1 MKKGQGLLL
10 SAVFCLTLLAGGL
23 GLLLLPK
30 QTISEAER
38 RPLAEPPTLSAP
50 AVLDGSFFR
59 RSEAWVTDHFP
70 AREVFRGLK
79 AFWQLRVMGEPENNG
94 LTMVEGSVVKLEKQI
109 NDASLAYAGE
119 RLQAALAAIPG
130 PGECR
135 LYYALI
141 PDKSHYLQAQGYPVL
156 ELEQMEKEL
165 GRALPGASPIPLAE
179 LLELSDYYRT
189 DPHWRQER
197 LLPAAARLLEALGR
211 GEALSGGKFRRR
223 SCGSFRGAY
232 AGQWALPLPEE
243 EILCLEGEPIAD
255 CFAVDLETGQRIP
268 LYDPEGCDPRDRYT
282 LFLGGSKGLLRL
294 ENPAVTEPGE
304 LIVFRDSFGSSI
316 APLLCSGYRRV
327 TLIDL
332 RYVSPA
338 VLRRYLRL
346 EGQDVLFL
354 FSVTLLNQSQG
365 LR

>member
-10 SAVFCLTLLAGGL
+10 SAVFCLALLTGGL

-30 QTISEAER
+30 QAVSETER
-38 RPLAEPPTLSAP
+38 RPLAESPRFSAQT
-50 AVLDGSFFR
+50 VLNGSFFR
-59 RSEAWVTDHFP
+59 QTEAWVTDHFP

-94 LTMVEGSVVKLEKQI
+94 LTLVDGSVVKLEKQI
-109 NDASLAYAGE
+109 NEASVAYAGE
-119 RLQAALAAIPG
+119 RLQTALAAIPQQG
-130 PGECR
+130 DCR

-141 PDKSHYLQAQGYPVL
+141 PDKSSFLGKLGYPTL
-156 ELEQMEKEL
+156 DLEQMERQL
-165 GRALPGASPIPLAE
+165 GQALPGAKPILLAD
-179 LLELSDYYRT
+179 LLSLSDYYQT
-189 DPHWRQER
+189 DPHWRQEC
-197 LLPAAARLLEALGR
+197 LLPVAERLLEALGR
-211 GEALSGGKFRRR
+211 GENLSGAEFRQR

-243 EILCLEGEPIAD
+243 KIICLEGSPISD
-255 CFAVDLETGQRIP
+255 CYAVDLETGKRLP
-268 LYDPEGCDPRDRYT
+268 LYDPEGCDSRDRYT

-294 ENPAVTEPGE
+294 ENPTVTESGE

-316 APLLCSGYRRV
+316 APLLSSGYRRI

-332 RYVSPA
+332 RYVSPS

-346 EGQDVLFL
+346 DGQDVLFL

>member
-10 SAVFCLTLLAGGL
+10 SAVFCLALLAGGL

-30 QTISEAER
+30 QAVSEAER
-38 RPLAEPPTLSAP
+38 RPLAEPPRLSAQ
-50 AVLDGSFFR
+50 AILDGSFFR

-70 AREVFRGLK
+70 AREAFRSLK
-79 AFWQLRVMGEPENNG
+79 AFWQLRVMGEQENNG

-109 NDASLAYAGE
+109 NEASVSYAGE
-119 RLQAALAAIPG
+119 RLQAALAAIPRQG
-130 PGECR
+130 DCR

-141 PDKSHYLQAQGYPVL
+141 PDKSYYLGELGYPTL
-156 ELEQMEKEL
+156 DLEQMEQQL
-165 GRALPGASPIPLAE
+165 GRVLPGATPIPLAN
-179 LLELSDYYRT
+179 LLSLSDYYRT
-189 DPHWRQER
+189 DPHWRQDC
-197 LLPAAARLLEALGR
+197 LLPAASRLLDALAR
-211 GEALSGGKFRRR
+211 GEDLSEAEFRQR
-223 SCGSFRGAY
+223 SCGSFLGAY
-232 AGQWALPLPEE
+232 AGQWALPLAEE
-243 EILCLEGEPIAD
+243 KIICLEGGPIAD
-255 CFAVDLETGQRIP
+255 CYAVDLETGQRIP
-268 LYDPEGCDPRDRYT
+268 LYDPEGCDSRDRYT

-294 ENPAVTEPGE
+294 ENPAVAEQGE

-346 EGQDVLFL
+346 DGQDVLFL